1 MRKIGII
8 IALCALGIAVQAQNT
23 AANRVDSLLAQMTLR
38 EKATLLVGNGW
49 GSMFQGIGMPAIGKH
64 RVPGAAGETRA
75 IERLGIPSLILSD
88 GPAGVRI
95 KANGADMFPCGMALA
110 ATADTLLVEQIGRAM
125 GQQARALGVDILLG
139 PGMNLMRN
147 PLCGRNYEYYSE
159 NPELSAAM
167 ARAMIRGLQ
176 ASGCGA
182 TAKHYALN
190 QQETNRMHNDVIID
204 STTLHDIYLRNW
216 KEMLAAQPACI
227 MSSYNGVNGK
237 AVQRDAYLLDT
248 VLRQQWGYEG
258 VVMTDWMFYTH
269 IADRIA
275 AGNDLIMPGSKSYIG
290 RIVWAVKHGKLS
302 EERVNEAARR
312 VASLVLKREMEK
324 TPFGL
329 RNSNNTEAEYDNRS
343 LIRTVGAAACVLLK
357 NENDALPVNAQSAN
371 KRATVVAL
379 YGATAYHSIGGGTG
393 SGFVRCDSVISI
405 ARGLEDAGYI
415 LHPATKAD
423 YEEYMTHAKNYQRIG
438 GMSVVSK
445 NMGRA
450 PLKEMAIEK
459 DIIAERADE
468 ADVAVIVL
476 GRQAGE
482 GQDRS
487 LEKDWHLNGEEQ
499 SLIRNVCAYY
509 HARNKKVIVVLN
521 ISGLVEAESWADLPD
536 AILCCWCPGEE
547 VGHSVADVL
556 SGLWEP
562 TGRLPMSWPRRWEDL
577 PSSRN
582 FPTDKHGH
590 SVRQTLIEEKDN
602 LGYNHYQRQDTIKPM
617 WPYGFGL

>member
-1 MRKIGII
+1 MQKFRLII
-8 IALCALGIAVQAQNT
+8 LLCVLTIAAQAQNT
-23 AANRVDSLLAQMTLR
+23 ATDRVDSLLAQMTLR

-49 GSMFQGIGMPAIGKH
+49 GSMFQGIGMPAIGQH

-75 IERLGIPSLILSD
+75 IERLGIPSLVLSD

-95 KANGADMFPCGMALA
+95 KATGADMFPCGMALA
-110 ATADTLLVEQIGRAM
+110 ATNDTLLVEQIGRAM
-125 GQQARALGVDILLG
+125 GQQARAFGVDILLG

-159 NPELSAAM
+159 NPQLSAAM

-190 QQETNRMHNDVIID
+190 QQETGRMHNDVIID

-216 KEMLAAQPACI
+216 KEMLAANPACI

-237 AVQRDAYLLDT
+237 AVQRNAYLLDT
-248 VLRQQWGYEG
+248 VLRQQLGYEG

-269 IADRIA
+269 VADRIA
-275 AGNDLIMPGSKSYIG
+275 SGNDLIMPGSKSYIG
-290 RIVWAVKHGKLS
+290 RIVRAVKRGKLS

-312 VASLVLKREMEK
+312 VLSLSPFLASSRH
-324 TPFGL
+324 PFPVEGQGKI
-329 RNSNNTEAEYDNRS
+329 SPKGEDIEYDYRS
-343 LIRTVGAAACVLLK
+343 LIRTVGAASCVLLK
-357 NENDALPVNAQSAN
+357 NENDVLPL
-371 KRATVVAL
+371 RGGTVGL
-379 YGATAYHSIGGGTG
+379 YGSTAYHSIGGGTG

-415 LHPATKAD
+415 LHPAIKAD
-423 YEEYMTHAKNYQRIG
+423 YEEYMTHKKNYQRIG

-450 PLKEMAIEK
+450 ALKEMAVNGET
-459 DIIAERADE
+459 IAERADD
-468 ADVAVIVL
+468 ADVAVVVI

-482 GQDRS
+482 GHDRS

-556 SGLWEP
+556 SGLWAP

-577 PSSRN
+577 PGSSN
-582 FPTDKHGH
+582 FPTSKHGH
-590 SVRQTLIEEKDN
+590 SVRQTVIEEKDN
-602 LGYNHYQRQDTIKPM
+602 LGYNYYQRQDTIKPM